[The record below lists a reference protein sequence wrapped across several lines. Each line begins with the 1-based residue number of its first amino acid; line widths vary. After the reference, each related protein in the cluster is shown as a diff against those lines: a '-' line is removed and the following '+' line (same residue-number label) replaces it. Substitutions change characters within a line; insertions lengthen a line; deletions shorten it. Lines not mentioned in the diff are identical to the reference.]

1 VWPTV
6 WLRGATLVCLQ
17 MHDSAPCRLGLATTW
32 SGDLWGLRKEL
43 IPWLTYH
50 AYLGI
55 SRLYILYEGSDPR
68 ALRVSKHYAAC
79 RIRHTNMTRNRASR
93 CTKLSS
99 QHIVLTVALVGVL
112 SVVLVC

>member
-1 VWPTV
+1 
-6 WLRGATLVCLQ
+6 

-50 AYLGI
+50 AYLGV

-68 ALRVSKHYAAC
+68 ALRVSKTL
-79 RIRHTNMTRNRASR
+79 RSMRDLTRRQLESWG
-93 CTKLSS
+93 KL
-99 QHIVLTVALVGVL
+99 
-112 SVVLVC
+112 LVCPNLH